1 MEHTFVISAYK
12 ESQYLEECIE
22 SLKNQTVPSEI
33 ILSTSTPSQ
42 YLEQLCLKY
51 AIKYCVRDGQPG
63 IAADWNYAL
72 SCADTPY
79 VTIAHQDD
87 IYEKEYT
94 KYILEAAHEREKDES
109 EPGIIIFTDY
119 SELVD
124 GVKYINRTNLRIK
137 RILLWPLKRKKCQ
150 SSQFWRR
157 HALWLGNAISCPTI
171 TYHVPVVE
179 KYMKEEKREELFRQ
193 HFRSNLDWEVTE
205 WLSKKK
211 GAFVYVPRVLIA
223 HRIHAQ
229 SETTMT
235 IQDNMRGNEDYEM
248 FVKFWPKWIAKLV
261 TRVYSQSEKSNEI

>member
-22 SLKNQTVPSEI
+22 SLKNQTISSEI
-33 ILSTSTPSQ
+33 ILSTSTPGP
-42 YLEQLCLKY
+42 YLEEMCRKH

-87 IYEKEYT
+87 IYEKDYT
-94 KYILEAAHEREKDES
+94 KYILATAHEYENDKKTS
-109 EPGIIIFTDY
+109 GIIIFTDY

-124 GVKYINRTNLRIK
+124 GIKYTDRTNLRIK
-137 RILLWPLKRKKCQ
+137 RILLWPLKRKKRQ
-150 SSQFWRR
+150 NSIFWKRQVLR
-157 HALWLGNAISCPTI
+157 LGNAISCPTI
-171 TYHVPVVE
+171 TYSMPVID
-179 KYMKEEKREELFRQ
+179 KYMQEENREELFQQ
-193 HFRSNLDWEVTE
+193 HFRSNLDWETTE
-205 WLSKKK
+205 WLSKKQ
-211 GAFVYVPRVLIA
+211 GAFVYIPKILVA

-235 IQDNMRGNEDYEM
+235 IQDKMRGNEDYEM

-261 TRVYSQSEKSNEI
+261 TKVYGQSEKSNEV